1 MPNSITITELRDFI
15 LKNVQDFH
23 HHVSRPSYRS
33 RKPYPAWIDS
43 VPFPPGIRLARSEG
57 SLVEQRIGEV
67 AYRLKRSAR

>member
-43 VPFPPGIRLARSEG
+43 VPFPPGY
-57 SLVEQRIGEV
+57 VMP
-67 AYRLKRSAR
+67 